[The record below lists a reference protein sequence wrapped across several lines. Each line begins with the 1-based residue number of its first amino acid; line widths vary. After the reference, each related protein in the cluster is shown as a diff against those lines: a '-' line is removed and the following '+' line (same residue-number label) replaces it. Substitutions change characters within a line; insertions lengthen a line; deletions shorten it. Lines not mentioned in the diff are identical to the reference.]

1 MKKILSVV
9 LALAMVMALCC
20 SAAFATDDHDHKI
33 DSKSTAWDLVS
44 AIDANGKRVQVRVCD
59 EDVPPLTVEEASRII
74 LANNAQIK
82 NAAPENL
89 AIIHNECL
97 HAENGVFPIKMTFK
111 TDSDVPLYVFHYS
124 YDAAEWQLVGS
135 GDNGEAVGVFD
146 SLSPVAL
153 VVEKEQDNGKTDDDK
168 KDDNKKDDTTNKGSG
183 NKNTSSSKKSTSG
196 KSPKTGESSALLVS
210 GGIAVAAGAVALIAR
225 KKED

>member
-33 DSKSTAWDLVS
+33 DSKSTAWDLLS
-44 AIDANGKRVQVRVCD
+44 AVDATGKKVQVRVCD
-59 EDVPPLTVEEASRII
+59 HEVPPLTVEEASRII

-82 NAAPENL
+82 DATPGNL

-97 HAENGVFPIKMTFK
+97 HAEDAVFPVTMTFK

-124 YDAAEWQLVGS
+124 YDASEWQLVGY
-135 GDNGEAVGVFD
+135 GDHGTAEAVFD

-153 VVEKEQDNGKTDDDK
+153 VVEKEQDNGK
-168 KDDNKKDDTTNKGSG
+168 KDDTKKDDTTKKS
-183 NKNTSSSKKSTSG
+183 SSSKKSTSG